1 MSTTN
6 QISTATNITGPDV
19 SNGPNNSPNKYFNNL
34 YSADLSTGPAN
45 DAIVAFF
52 EEYTSNK
59 MAANNLAAS
68 VLYTALAQNLNPMQV
83 LLDFRNVPKGQL
95 NNYLAAFLN
104 INRIPTSVLGFKEP
118 QRVNALVA
126 RTVLI

>member
-6 QISTATNITGPDV
+6 QISTATNINGPNV
-19 SNGPNNSPNKYFNNL
+19 ANNPNNSPNKYFNNL
-34 YSADLSTGPAN
+34 YSQNLSTGPAN
-45 DAIVAFF
+45 DAIVSFF

-59 MAANNLAAS
+59 LAANNLAAA

-83 LLDFRNVPKGQL
+83 VLDFRNLPKGQL
-95 NNYLAAFLN
+95 NAYLAAFLN
-104 INRIPTSVLGFKEP
+104 INRVPTSILGFKQP
-118 QRVNALVA
+118 QTTNPFVA